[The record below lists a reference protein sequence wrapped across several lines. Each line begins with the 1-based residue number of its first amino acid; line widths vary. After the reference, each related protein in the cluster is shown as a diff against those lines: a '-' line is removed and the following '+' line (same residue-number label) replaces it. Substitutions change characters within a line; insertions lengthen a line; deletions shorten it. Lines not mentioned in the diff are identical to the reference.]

1 MMPKRN
7 PNEAPKTRALKI
19 RTNHIGSIPTAP
31 APSGL
36 SAEMRA
42 ANTPNNA
49 TDFASNPA
57 DEISNTTKTM
67 AARMAIQKK
76 NCVLGRSFPA

>member
-49 TDFASNPA
+49 TDFASKRA
-57 DEISNTTKTM
+57 DEISTM
-67 AARMAIQKK
+67 TKK
-76 NCVLGRSFPA
+76 NAAMIAIKKNN